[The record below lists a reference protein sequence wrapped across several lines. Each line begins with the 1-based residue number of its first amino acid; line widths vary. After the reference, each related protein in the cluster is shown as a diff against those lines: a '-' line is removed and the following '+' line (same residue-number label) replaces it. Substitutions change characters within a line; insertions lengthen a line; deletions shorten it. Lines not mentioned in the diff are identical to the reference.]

1 MMLMH
6 IAGPLP
12 VSRPCMPE
20 VLYADRDV
28 AATCTY
34 IAHSPAYSTSDCTA
48 LTGTRPTLSSLL
60 MLSTFSPLLYALALV
75 SSTLMVR
82 TGVAK
87 NLVPAKRASHLE
99 SRDVWQRDIV
109 PSDSVKLNYGVC

>member
-1 MMLMH
+1 M
-6 IAGPLP
+6 
-12 VSRPCMPE
+12 SRPCMPE

-60 MLSTFSPLLYALALV
+60 MLSTFSPLLYALALA
-75 SSTLMVR
+75 SSTLTVR